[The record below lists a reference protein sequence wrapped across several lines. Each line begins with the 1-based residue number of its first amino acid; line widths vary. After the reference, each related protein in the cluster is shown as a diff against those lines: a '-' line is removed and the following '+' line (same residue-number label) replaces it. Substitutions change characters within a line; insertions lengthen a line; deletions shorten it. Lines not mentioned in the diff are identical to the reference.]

1 MELETIIYY
10 ALQVKAWHL
19 LVTKTF
25 SETFIADLLLFKE
38 NGAQTWIYFF
48 SNFAFLTKWERE
60 IHNEEMECPQ

>member
-48 SNFAFLTKWERE
+48 SNFAFLTKY
-60 IHNEEMECPQ
+60 